1 MTTKTPTDL
10 IKLLSDDLDAWLEAW
25 LHHDGAATDLDI
37 EFQWSLALVKE
48 ARAFLK
54 QPTQ

>member
-1 MTTKTPTDL
+1 MTTKTPTEL
-10 IKLLSDDLDAWLEAW
+10 IKLLSDDLDAWL
-25 LHHDGAATDLDI
+25 HHDGAASDLDI

-54 QPTQ
+54 QPTH